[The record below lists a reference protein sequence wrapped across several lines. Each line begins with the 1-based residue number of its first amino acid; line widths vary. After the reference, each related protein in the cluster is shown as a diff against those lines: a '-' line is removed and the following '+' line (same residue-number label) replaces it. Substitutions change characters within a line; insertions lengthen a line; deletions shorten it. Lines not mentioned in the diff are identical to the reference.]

1 MIPSIEDVLQMLLD
15 GNIDKQQ
22 ALFYIDQHMENV
34 ANGAADLR
42 DHFAGLSMQGFIA
55 ARGPKIG
62 EESIISEWSYQV
74 ADAMLKARKA

>member
-34 ANGAADLR
+34 ANAADLR
-42 DHFAGLSMQGFIA
+42 DHFAGLAMARVGSSTSYESMA
-55 ARGPKIG
+55 KHA
-62 EESIISEWSYQV
+62 YQM
-74 ADAMLKARKA
+74 ADEMMKARTA